1 MTLTPSPPQGAAVTF
16 LDPTGSV
23 RQSAAGLAPR
33 IPDLAGKVLGVVD
46 DGLPNCDDLLR
57 GVVAEIEQRYELAE
71 IVRVV
76 KPSFSAAQG
85 RLRRHGAPH
94 RRRGRR
100 RRHVRLLHVVL
111 YARRHHV

>member
-1 MTLTPSPPQGAAVTF
+1 MTLTQSPPQGAAVTF

-57 GVVAEIEQRYELAE
+57 GVVSEIEQRYELAE

-76 KPSFSAAQG
+76 KPSFSSPLPKADYDEM
-85 RLRRHGAPH
+85 LRRIDAA
-94 RRRGRR
+94 
-100 RRHVRLLHVVL
+100 VVG
-111 YARRHHV
+111 VGM

>member
-1 MTLTPSPPQGAAVTF
+1 MTLTQSPPQGAAVTF

-23 RQSAAGLAPR
+23 RQSVAGLATR

-76 KPSFSAAQG
+76 KPSFSSPLPKADYDDMV
-85 RLRRHGAPH
+85 RRIDA
-94 RRRGRR
+94 
-100 RRHVRLLHVVL
+100 VV
-111 YARRHHV
+111 VGVGM

>member
-1 MTLTPSPPQGAAVTF
+1 MTLTQSPSQGAAVTF

-23 RQSAAGLAPR
+23 RQSAAELAPR
-33 IPDLAGKVLGVVD
+33 IPDLAGKVLGIVD

-76 KPSFSAAQG
+76 KPSFSSPLPKADYDDMVRRIDAA
-85 RLRRHGAPH
+85 
-94 RRRGRR
+94 
-100 RRHVRLLHVVL
+100 VVG
-111 YARRHHV
+111 VGM